1 MDNFDNR
8 PQVYGEIG
16 IQSTAGAI
24 PVKND
29 KGEISMQK
37 VKVQRYISGKKPEY
51 AVNFSS
57 DEDSDGQD
65 FVRPRPV
72 KRERDREI
80 LYKKESSDSS
90 SDSDVTLELL
100 HHPVSGYIFLNNGRI
115 LMFKVS
121 K

>member
-51 AVNFSS
+51 ASNNFSS

-65 FVRPRPV
+65 FVRPKPP
-72 KRERDREI
+72 KREREREI
-80 LYKKESSDSS
+80 LYKK
-90 SDSDVTLELL
+90 V
-100 HHPVSGYIFLNNGRI
+100 
-115 LMFKVS
+115 K
-121 K
+121 